1 MNVIKLTLAAA
12 TLSVG
17 LAASAS
23 AMPLAPLGTVDV
35 GGVKTD
41 QVRLVCN
48 RWGRCWRTGGY
59 YGFYRGGYHRGYGA
73 YGRGYRPW

>member
-1 MNVIKLTLAAA
+1 MNILKLTIVAA

-23 AMPLAPLGTVDV
+23 AMPVGKIAPGASTQAE
-35 GGVKTD
+35 

-48 RWGRCWRTGGY
+48 RWGRCWRTGGFT
-59 YGFYRGGYHRGYGA
+59 YGYRGGYYRGHRGW
-73 YGRGYRPW
+73 RGNRHWR

>member
-1 MNVIKLTLAAA
+1 MNVLKLTLAAA

-23 AMPLAPLGTVDV
+23 AMPLSNLGTVDV
-35 GGVKTD
+35 GSAQVD

-48 RWGRCWRTGGY
+48 RWGRCWRVGGWGY
-59 YGFYRGGYHRGYGA
+59 RRYGWR
-73 YGRGYRPW
+73 RGYRRW